1 MGITFI
7 HSADWH
13 IGRRFKGF
21 EPDVARPLE
30 EARLDIIDRLGA
42 IAADA
47 GARHALIAGDV
58 FDSPAVADKLVRQ
71 ALERM
76 RRQAQVTWW
85 LLPGNH
91 DPARQGSVWQR
102 VLDLMPDGC
111 MGDGRMGDGRMAV
124 GAAGSSGAG
133 NVRLLTEAC
142 PVEIEPG
149 VMVLPAPLH
158 ARTSPV
164 DPTAWF
170 GGCPTPHGTI
180 RIGLAHGSTKLDFG
194 SAGAN
199 VPIDP
204 QGVVRHRL
212 DYLAL
217 GDWHGVR
224 EVGPSAWYSGTPEPD
239 GFDDNGQGYAL
250 VVRIPGAGLPSEVTP
265 VKTAWFDWREM
276 EHDLTRAEPA
286 VFDTIL
292 KRGPTAETGTLASVV
307 PPSRQLLRLTL
318 TGRIDADMAAALDTW
333 RAQTEATL
341 RYTAINTA
349 GVVRETGAGA
359 ISRLECDP
367 HLGPITA
374 RLRLIEGGAGTPEA
388 RTAAAAIRKLV
399 EHERRFRE
407 AAE

>member
-42 IAADA
+42 VAADA

-76 RRQAQVTWW
+76 RRRAHVTWW

-102 VLDLMPDGC
+102 VLDLMPDG
-111 MGDGRMGDGRMAV
+111 A
-124 GAAGSSGAG
+124 AAGSSAAG
-133 NVRLLTEAC
+133 NVRLLTEPA

-149 VMVLPAPLH
+149 VVVLPAPLH

-170 GGCPTPHGTI
+170 GGCTTPPGTI

-204 QGVVRHRL
+204 QGAVRHRL
-212 DYLAL
+212 NYLAL

-224 EVGPSAWYSGTPEPD
+224 EVGPGAWYSGTPEPD
-239 GFDDNGQGYAL
+239 SFDDNGQGYAL

-265 VKTAWFDWREM
+265 VKTAWFDWRDIAL
-276 EHDLTRAEPA
+276 DLTRADPA

-292 KRGPTAETGTLASVV
+292 TSGSVGGRGAV

-318 TGRIDADMAAALDTW
+318 SGRINADMAGSLDAW

-341 RYTAINTA
+341 RYAGINTA

-359 ISRLECDP
+359 ISRLERDP

-374 RLRLIEGGAGTPEA
+374 RLRLIGGGAGTPEA
-388 RTAAAAIRKLV
+388 RRAAAAIRKLV

>member
-42 IAADA
+42 VAADA

-58 FDSPAVADKLVRQ
+58 FDSRAVADKLVRQ

-76 RRQAQVTWW
+76 RRQAHMTWW

-102 VLDLMPDGC
+102 VLDLMPDGL
-111 MGDGRMGDGRMAV
+111 MGDGRMAV
-124 GAAGSSGAG
+124 GAAAGSPGAG
-133 NVRLLTEAC
+133 NVRLLTEPA

-149 VMVLPAPLH
+149 VIVLPAPLH

-170 GGCPTPHGTI
+170 GGSPTPPGTI

-204 QGVVRHRL
+204 QGAVRHRL

-239 GFDDNGQGYAL
+239 SFDDNGQGYAL
-250 VVRIPGAGLPSEVTP
+250 VVRIPGAELPSQVTP
-265 VKTAWFDWREM
+265 VKTAWFDWRDITL
-276 EHDLTRAEPA
+276 DLTRADPA

-292 KRGPTAETGTLASVV
+292 KRGPTAGASVV

-318 TGRIDADMAAALDTW
+318 SGRIDADMAGSLDAW

-341 RYTAINTA
+341 RYAGINTG

-359 ISRLECDP
+359 ISRLERDP

-388 RTAAAAIRKLV
+388 RRAAAAIRKLV
-399 EHERRFRE
+399 EYERRFRE